1 MSPGAIFVAAFKSGA
16 PGGTR
21 RTVTPSESRTTIF
34 GPASVR
40 SVIEPAVISVTEPMV
55 RTGVEAWEVAW
66 GERPKPTLCTP
77 RTDSPSAIQ
86 RSRQPRD
93 RFRWLASRRE
103 GAHRLRTAAGI
114 RLRFDCASR
123 LLMVLPW
130 NERSSLHR
138 GLVLLMRRC

>member
-1 MSPGAIFVAAFKSGA
+1 MSPGAIFVAAFKSVA

-21 RTVTPSESRTTIF
+21 RTVTPSESRTTMF

-55 RTGVEAWEVAW
+55 RTGVEAREAAW
-66 GERPKPTLCTP
+66 GERPNPTLCTP

-86 RSRQPRD
+86 RSRPPRGRA

-103 GAHRLRTAAGI
+103 DTHRLRTTAGI
-114 RLRFDCASR
+114 RIRFGRASG

-130 NERSSLHR
+130 NERSS
-138 GLVLLMRRC
+138 